1 MIAFLALLLVQ
12 CDHMHLYNTLSRTV
26 EKFHPLR
33 PPAVTMYCCGPTV
46 YDFTHI
52 GHLRKYTMDDV
63 LRRALTYTGYE
74 VKHVM
79 NITDVGHLVG
89 DGDTGEDKMETGAKK
104 YGKTVWEVAQMYT
117 DFFTRSMKE
126 MNVLTPSVV
135 CKATDHISG
144 MIEMIM
150 RLEKKGYTYQT
161 DEAVYFDTSKFTG
174 YEALSG
180 QKQDEKKV
188 AARSEVVE
196 DMSKKN
202 PADFALWFKRVGK
215 FTDHTMHWDS
225 PWGDGFPGWHIECS
239 AMSRQ
244 YLGDQID
251 IHTGGIDHIP
261 VHHTNEIA
269 QSEAASAKHPF
280 VKYWIHHN
288 HLMVEGTKMS
298 KSLGNFL
305 TIDDI
310 VKKGFDPMALR
321 LLFLQTHYRN
331 EMNFT
336 WAALEAAQTAYTR
349 FVHRLREGGDVDHG
363 LDDEFATAIHDDL
376 DTSVALS
383 VLLKVKN
390 IEQAVRLDAVL
401 GLGIQSALTSEDVI
415 PPEIRELT
423 QKRFEAKQQKDYV
436 TADALRV
443 QIESKGYKLLDDKDG
458 SRAVK
463 K

>member
-1 MIAFLALLLVQ
+1 
-12 CDHMHLYNTLSRTV
+12 MHLYNTLSRTV

>member
-1 MIAFLALLLVQ
+1 
-12 CDHMHLYNTLSRTV
+12 MHLYNTLSRTV

-336 WAALEAAQTAYTR
+336 WSALEAAQTAYTR
-349 FVHRLREGGDVDHG
+349 FVHRLREGGDVDHE

>member
-1 MIAFLALLLVQ
+1 
-12 CDHMHLYNTLSRTV
+12 MHLYNTLSRTV

-423 QKRFEAKQQKDYV
+423 QKRFEAKRQKDYV

>member
-1 MIAFLALLLVQ
+1 
-12 CDHMHLYNTLSRTV
+12 
-26 EKFHPLR
+26 
-33 PPAVTMYCCGPTV
+33 MYCCGPTV

-117 DFFTRSMKE
+117 DFFTRSMKA

-144 MIEMIM
+144 MIEMIA

-161 DEAVYFDTSKFTG
+161 DEAVYFDTSKFAG

-180 QKQDEKKV
+180 QKQGEKKV

-269 QSEAASAKHPF
+269 QSEAASTKHPF

-288 HLMVEGTKMS
+288 HLMVERTKMS

-349 FVHRLREGGDVDHG
+349 FVHRLREGGDADHG

-390 IEQAVRLDAVL
+390 IEQAVRLDTVL
-401 GLGIQSALTSEDVI
+401 GLDIQSVLMSEDVI
-415 PPEIRELT
+415 PPEIQELT
-423 QKRFEAKQQKDYV
+423 QKRFEAKRRKDYV

>member
-135 CKATDHISG
+135 CKATDHISS

>member
-117 DFFTRSMKE
+117 DFFTRSMKA

-349 FVHRLREGGDVDHG
+349 FVHRLREGGDADHV
-363 LDDEFATAIHDDL
+363 LDDEFATAIRDDL

-383 VLLKVKN
+383 VLLKAKN

-415 PPEIRELT
+415 PPEIQELT
-423 QKRFEAKQQKDYV
+423 QKRFEAKRQKDYV

>member
-1 MIAFLALLLVQ
+1 
-12 CDHMHLYNTLSRTV
+12 MHLYNTLTRKV
-26 EKFHPLR
+26 EQFTNLAK
-33 PPAVTMYCCGPTV
+33 PASHVSLYCCGPTV

-79 NITDVGHLVG
+79 NITDVGHLVS

-126 MNVLTPSVV
+126 MNVLMPTVV
-135 CKATDHISG
+135 CKATDHIPG
-144 MIEMIM
+144 MIKMIEQ
-150 RLEKKGYTYQT
+150 LEKNGYTYQT
-161 DEAVYFDTSKFTG
+161 GEAVYFDTSKFNE
-174 YEALSG
+174 YEELSG
-180 QKQDEKKV
+180 QKQDEKKSAV
-188 AARSEVVE
+188 RAEVVE
-196 DMSKKN
+196 DTNKKS
-202 PADFALWFKRVGK
+202 PADFALWFLRVGK
-215 FTDHTMHWDS
+215 FADHAMHWDS

-239 AMSRQ
+239 AMSRE

-251 IHTGGIDHIP
+251 IHTGGIDHVP

-269 QSEAASAKHPF
+269 QSEAATGKHPF
-280 VKYWIHHN
+280 VKYWVHHN
-288 HLMVEGTKMS
+288 FLTVEGTKMS
-298 KSLGNFL
+298 KSLGKFL

-310 VKKGFDPMALR
+310 VEKGVDPMALR

-336 WAALEAAQTAYTR
+336 WVALEAAQTAYTR
-349 FVHRLREGGDVDHG
+349 FIRRLREVGEADPT
-363 LDDEFATAIHDDL
+363 LDTEFATAIDNDL

-390 IEQAVRLDAVL
+390 PDQAFKMDRVL
-401 GLGIQSALTSEDVI
+401 GLGIQSTLTIVEEI
-415 PPEIRELT
+415 PADIVELT
-423 QKRFEAKQQKDYV
+423 QKRFVAKQQKDYA
-436 TADALRV
+436 TADSIRV
-443 QIESKGYKLLDDKDG
+443 QIESKGYKLLDTKEG

-463 K
+463 GRN